1 MIELP
6 VLIENIIEI
15 VNVAIEMMLV
25 FLYFS
30 LLSKAK
36 VNKAVLYL
44 SYLLSTV
51 ILSATVLLTDNILVY
66 LITTIILISSM
77 SFICYDDSIRHK
89 IFWNILFL
97 LIISISEPIVIGLL
111 CIANMGT
118 PDEFLESGLGR
129 YLGMVGTN
137 IIYLWL
143 IGLMHRII
151 NKKIRELEPY
161 EPISGT
167 YKIRLDAN
175 ECPEN
180 YPDFIKEE
188 IKNAIDTIDF
198 NRYPDP
204 LAEKVVT
211 AFADYYGINP
221 KYVTAGNG
229 SDELIFLIEAA
240 FMEKG
245 DRMLCVAP
253 DFSMYKF
260 YSSICEVE
268 CDTFIKS
275 DDLSIDTDALIE
287 KVNRDN
293 IKLLLFSNPC
303 NPTGQGMTA
312 EDARRLVTSVNALV
326 ILDEAY
332 MDFWDQSLINEVEKY
347 SNLIIF
353 RTASKAVGSAAL
365 RLGFAVAN
373 ETISRAVKAV
383 KSPYNVNTFSQVVGS
398 IIYKNKD
405 YLKNRQKTIVRNR
418 EKLYND
424 LLELSALSDDFKVY
438 NSCANFVFVK
448 TSFGKD
454 LWNYLKDNSIVIR
467 FMGDYIR
474 ISVGTEEENE
484 ELISCIKTYLSR

>member
-1 MIELP
+1 MPYEL
-6 VLIENIIEI
+6 
-15 VNVAIEMMLV
+15 
-25 FLYFS
+25 
-30 LLSKAK
+30 
-36 VNKAVLYL
+36 
-44 SYLLSTV
+44 
-51 ILSATVLLTDNILVY
+51 
-66 LITTIILISSM
+66 
-77 SFICYDDSIRHK
+77 
-89 IFWNILFL
+89 
-97 LIISISEPIVIGLL
+97 
-111 CIANMGT
+111 
-118 PDEFLESGLGR
+118 
-129 YLGMVGTN
+129 
-137 IIYLWL
+137 
-143 IGLMHRII
+143 

-303 NPTGQGMTA
+303 NPTGQGMIA

-474 ISVGTEEENE
+474 ISVGKE
-484 ELISCIKTYLSR
+484 

>member
-1 MIELP
+1 MSYEL
-6 VLIENIIEI
+6 
-15 VNVAIEMMLV
+15 
-25 FLYFS
+25 
-30 LLSKAK
+30 
-36 VNKAVLYL
+36 
-44 SYLLSTV
+44 
-51 ILSATVLLTDNILVY
+51 
-66 LITTIILISSM
+66 
-77 SFICYDDSIRHK
+77 
-89 IFWNILFL
+89 
-97 LIISISEPIVIGLL
+97 
-111 CIANMGT
+111 
-118 PDEFLESGLGR
+118 
-129 YLGMVGTN
+129 
-137 IIYLWL
+137 
-143 IGLMHRII
+143 

-245 DRMLCVAP
+245 DRMLCVCSR
-253 DFSMYKF
+253 FF
-260 YSSICEVE
+260 NVQILFHQFCEVE

-332 MDFWDQSLINEVEKY
+332 MDFWVQSLINEVEKY

-373 ETISRAVKAV
+373 ETISRAVK
-383 KSPYNVNTFSQVVGS
+383 S
-398 IIYKNKD
+398 
-405 YLKNRQKTIVRNR
+405 
-418 EKLYND
+418 
-424 LLELSALSDDFKVY
+424 
-438 NSCANFVFVK
+438 
-448 TSFGKD
+448 GK
-454 LWNYLKDNSIVIR
+454 
-467 FMGDYIR
+467 
-474 ISVGTEEENE
+474 ISVQCEHIFSGCRQYN
-484 ELISCIKTYLSR
+484 I